1 MSQATPLAEPF
12 FLPPQDKAALYFGTV
27 MHQRL
32 KPLSHRFSYRVYS
45 LLIDLDALAEV
56 GRMSA
61 LFSVDRFNLLSF
73 RQSDHGDHSKHSLR
87 SYVDRVL
94 EEAGL
99 KQKPHRVLL
108 LCYPRVL
115 GTVFNPL
122 SVYFAYDEKDALVG
136 MIYEVRNTFGERH
149 SYVAPVKDGE
159 LHEAGLRQEK
169 DKRFYVSPFNDLMQ
183 RYFFRVRPPTNDIA
197 VRILQKDDTG
207 PLLAATFHG
216 QHHPLTNGAIFR
228 AFMRIPF
235 LTVTIV
241 VGIHW
246 EALKLW
252 IKGMRLKPRPA
263 PPPPL
268 SFSDRRETV

>member
-1 MSQATPLAEPF
+1 MTTAAPRMEPL

-32 KPLSHRFSYRVYS
+32 KPLSHRFTYRVYS
-45 LLIDLDALAEV
+45 LLIDLDALPHV
-56 GRMSA
+56 GRISA
-61 LFSVDRFNLLSF
+61 FFSVDRFNLLSF
-73 RQSDHGDHSKHSLR
+73 RQSDHGDNGKRPLR
-87 SYVDRVL
+87 SYVDQVL
-94 EEAGL
+94 AEAGL
-99 KQKPHRVLL
+99 VVRPTRVLL

-122 SVYFAYDEKDALVG
+122 SVYFAYDETDALIGV
-136 MIYEVRNTFGERH
+136 IYEVRNTFGERH

-159 LHEAGLRQEK
+159 LDAAGLRQEK

-183 RYFFRVRPPTNDIA
+183 RYFFRVRPPTADIA
-197 VRILQKDDTG
+197 VRILQKDDIG

-216 QHHPLTNGAIFR
+216 RHHPLTNAAIFR
-228 AFMRIPF
+228 AFIRIPF

-241 VGIHW
+241 AGIHW
-246 EALKLW
+246 EAFKLW
-252 IKGMRLKPRPA
+252 IKGMRLKPRPS